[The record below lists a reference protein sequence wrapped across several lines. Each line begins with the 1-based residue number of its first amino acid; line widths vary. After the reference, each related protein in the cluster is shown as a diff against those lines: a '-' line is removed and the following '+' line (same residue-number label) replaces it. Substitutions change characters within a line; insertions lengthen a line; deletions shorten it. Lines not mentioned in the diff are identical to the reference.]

1 MQTFY
6 ARSWHPAGCDGG
18 CGGDSIGTYLT
29 MSAVYSP
36 GHPVQKV
43 KLEALERWAQQAS
56 VLEAENGRLSSL
68 LADATRQRFRAWLRE
83 NFDHLLLELRWA
95 AQKGA
100 ERGIEQ
106 VLTLASDPAY
116 YQTATK
122 RRRRL
127 AHAKDEEERGRAALL
142 EEREA
147 REAETRQLI
156 QEGKLVPLTAWKLR
170 DVTPPTPP
178 E

>member
-1 MQTFY
+1 MSKPPPSVASHRLEVFSLDQFLDDLME
-6 ARSWHPAGCDGG
+6 RVGHRQLDL
-18 CGGDSIGTYLT
+18 GD
-29 MSAVYSP
+29 
-36 GHPVQKV
+36 
-43 KLEALERWAQQAS
+43 
-56 VLEAENGRLSSL
+56 
-68 LADATRQRFRAWLRE
+68 DATRQRFRAWLRE

-122 RRRRL
+122 RRRRRL
-127 AHAKDEEERGRAALL
+127 AHAKEEEERGREAWLQ
-142 EEREA
+142 ERKA

-156 QEGKLVPLTAWKLR
+156 QDGKLVPLTRWKLR
-170 DVTPPTPP
+170 DVTPPTTPDGAKT
-178 E
+178 